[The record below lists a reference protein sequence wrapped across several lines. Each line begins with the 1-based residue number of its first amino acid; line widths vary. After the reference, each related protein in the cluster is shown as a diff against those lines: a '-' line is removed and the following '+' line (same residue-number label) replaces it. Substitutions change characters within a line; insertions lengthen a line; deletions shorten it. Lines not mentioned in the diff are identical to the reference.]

1 MTKSKGKGRGRRS
14 ALPPDKLEYLESH
27 LPEFLAL
34 QPHLGEFWA
43 KVERG
48 YFGRWKVE
56 DELGLPALDVEGV
69 SIEDVGV
76 SEEHQLAVGQA
87 QEKTK
92 KVIRLFS
99 MTPSFY

>member
-1 MTKSKGKGRGRRS
+1 
-14 ALPPDKLEYLESH
+14 
-27 LPEFLAL
+27 
-34 QPHLGEFWA
+34 LGELWA

-69 SIEDVGV
+69 SIEDAGV

-87 QEKTK
+87 QEKAR
-92 KVIRLFS
+92 KVIYFS
-99 MTPSFY
+99 Q